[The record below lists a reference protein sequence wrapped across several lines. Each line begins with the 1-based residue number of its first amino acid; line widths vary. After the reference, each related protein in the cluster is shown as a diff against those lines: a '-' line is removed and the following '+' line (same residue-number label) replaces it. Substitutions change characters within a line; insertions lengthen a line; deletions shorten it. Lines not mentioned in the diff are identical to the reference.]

1 MSCSAS
7 AIVSKIN
14 CCLCI
19 AATPC
24 LSLCLCACATWRV
37 CVCVCARANTMGE
50 CVSVR
55 MCVLLVFNPF
65 LLLLFCF
72 FWREWGR
79 GCAMCRETS
88 GEATSVPPQV
98 PPTRSPPPNSYRTC
112 STPTSESPLG
122 CPLRTQTPQP
132 SEAETDWEGGREKEN
147 HTEKSKGSRAKKPFL
162 KPHSTRAFSFISF
175 DHSVLFFLCTS
186 TLLLFLLL
194 VPFRDGHPRP
204 VLTT

>member
-1 MSCSAS
+1 
-7 AIVSKIN
+7 
-14 CCLCI
+14 
-19 AATPC
+19 
-24 LSLCLCACATWRV
+24 
-37 CVCVCARANTMGE
+37 
-50 CVSVR
+50 
-55 MCVLLVFNPF
+55 
-65 LLLLFCF
+65 
-72 FWREWGR
+72 
-79 GCAMCRETS
+79 MCRETS

-175 DHSVLFFLCTS
+175 DHSVLFFFMYLHPPPFPPPCNPQGWAPS
-186 TLLLFLLL
+186 TCPHYMNPFISLQTLGFNLPSNQARTCMKFALLTLN
-194 VPFRDGHPRP
+194 
-204 VLTT
+204 